1 MSDFEDGKP
10 RSSPRLF
17 YHVCV
22 FHRKKMFFHLSMVLR
37 PEEESLMTNY
47 DSTHIVESTTD
58 HFYILEI
65 KIKVTCNDHRSIK
78 AIVTKTY

>member
-47 DSTHIVESTTD
+47 DFKHIVESTKQ
-58 HFYILEI
+58 HFHVLEI
-65 KIKVTCNDHRSIK
+65 KIKLTC
-78 AIVTKTY
+78 KTIIEL